1 MTVELQPYSTTV
13 TSPFPTP
20 PAPPVP
26 RRGLLKPTQGWV
38 GGWGGAGGKGEGDG
52 AGAHAPNSR
61 AGGPAPPRRVPLT
74 DGASARRRADRP
86 RRGQTRRGTP
96 PAGCQRRRSS
106 GGRRGMAA
114 VRTPVGSCQ
123 RGAGRRGRR
132 GWELARVAADTSA
145 HDAALPL
152 GGWGGGARATAACP
166 PARSQE
172 AGLPTAVARP
182 RAPELRQPDHV
193 GARQGA
199 TEAQRVPQ
207 QPDLTRT
214 VGDCSGRRGSAAGTP
229 RRPRGQIR
237 ERCPRSSPPLPTGT
251 GLVPGS
257 RSRPSRR
264 GGGGGPHWS
273 HAPQVVWIYGHGA
286 RLLLASHAPRDLPSL
301 PPVQESANG

>member
-1 MTVELQPYSTTV
+1 MG
-13 TSPFPTP
+13 
-20 PAPPVP
+20 
-26 RRGLLKPTQGWV
+26 RRG
-38 GGWGGAGGKGEGDG
+38 GEG
-52 AGAHAPNSR
+52 
-61 AGGPAPPRRVPLT
+61 
-74 DGASARRRADRP
+74 
-86 RRGQTRRGTP
+86 
-96 PAGCQRRRSS
+96 
-106 GGRRGMAA
+106 GGRRSRRSRPEFTRRRPGAA
-114 VRTPVGSCQ
+114 APSAADRRGIGAAARRPAEARTDAPRHTPSGLSETTIVGWAAGDGGTYTFWQLPEGCG
-123 RGAGRRGRR
+123 RGGRR

-229 RRPRGQIR
+229 RRRRGQIR

-286 RLLLASHAPRDLPSL
+286 RLLLASHAPRDPPSL